1 MKTVFLDFLI
11 NNSEEKVQY
20 NDIEGLINNN
30 ILEFNNSSDYY
41 KITLGPIL
49 NIHKENSESI
59 LDLNFILN
67 KETNGIYFI
76 KDMNYNMDAKVLT
89 KELLLNKDRISINYE
104 LYLQEEFIGLF
115 SFNIDIKE

>member
-1 MKTVFLDFLI
+1 MKTVFLDILI

-89 KELLLNKDRISINYE
+89 KELLLNKDKISINYE

>member
-1 MKTVFLDFLI
+1 MKTVFLDILI

-20 NDIEGLINNN
+20 NDIEGLIKNN

-89 KELLLNKDRISINYE
+89 KELLLNKDKISINYE